1 MANLKLLGAVSG
13 YTEIAAA
20 SNAVPTTFTLPAQDG
35 TAGQVLST
43 NGDGQLSFTSAGGSY
58 TLPTA
63 STVTL
68 GGVRVDGTTITIN
81 GSGIISSAS
90 AYTLPAATGSV
101 RGGIRVGSGLTITGD
116 VLSVTGGGGGGSGE
130 ATTLLAAGSQRSASV
145 DTPDNG
151 TPYTIACRDMDGNL
165 NAVLF
170 QGQAT
175 SAQFADLAEK
185 YVGDAVYE
193 PGTVV
198 EFGGTKEVTL
208 AAVDSKKVAGVV
220 STNPGFIMNNGLECA
235 VTQGERTV
243 LLALVGRVPCKVKG
257 IVKKGDLLVS
267 AGGGFA
273 KASANPAI
281 GTVIGKAL
289 DEHGNA
295 GEGIVEV
302 VVGRL

>member
-20 SNAVPTTFTLPAQDG
+20 SNAVPTTFTLPTQDG

-43 NGDGQLSFTSAGGSY
+43 NGNGQLSFVTSGGSY

-63 STVTL
+63 STTVL

-90 AYTLPAATGSV
+90 AYTLPAATASV
-101 RGGIRVGSGLTITGD
+101 RGGIKVGSGLTITGD
-116 VLSVTGGGGGGSGE
+116 VLSVTGGGGGGGA
-130 ATTLLAAGSQRSASV
+130 ATTLLAAGSQREATV
-145 DTPDNG
+145 DTADNG
-151 TPYTIACRDMDGNL
+151 TPYSIACRDMDGNL

-170 QGQAT
+170 QGEAT

-185 YVGDAVYE
+185 YIGDAVYE
-193 PGTVV
+193 SGTVL
-198 EFGGTKEVTL
+198 EFGGAKEVTI
-208 AAVDSKKVAGVV
+208 AAAESKRIAGVV
-220 STNPGFIMNNGLECA
+220 STNPGFIMNNNLECS

-243 LLALVGRVPCKVKG
+243 MLALVGRVPCKVKG
-257 IVKKGDLLVS
+257 VVKKGDLLVS

-273 KASANPAI
+273 KVSTMPAM
-281 GTVIGKAL
+281 GSVIGKAL
-289 DEHGNA
+289 DEHDGN
-295 GEGIVEV
+295 GDGIIEV